1 VLVDAADNTKTTT
14 YTTGHGTKAPRG
26 IVSGLA
32 GTSSEGNTTGT
43 ETYDDRT

>member
-1 VLVDAADNTKTTT
+1 VLVNAADNAMTTAC
-14 YTTGHGTKAPRG
+14 TTGHGTQTPQG